1 MKGTHY
7 LLLKNAN
14 KLNEK
19 QGSKLQSLL
28 KNNSNL
34 NTLYVLKEQLQALWR
49 ADSYQNMAEQLE
61 SWCQIAGQST
71 MHYLKK
77 FAHSL
82 RKHCEG
88 ICNYAKHKLTSARIE
103 AGNVSIGMM

>member
-19 QGSKLQSLL
+19 QGYKLQSLL

-34 NTLYVLKEQLQALWR
+34 NKLYVLK
-49 ADSYQNMAEQLE
+49 
-61 SWCQIAGQST
+61 
-71 MHYLKK
+71 
-77 FAHSL
+77 
-82 RKHCEG
+82 
-88 ICNYAKHKLTSARIE
+88 
-103 AGNVSIGMM
+103 